1 MREMILRRRSLPA
14 LGLAVL
20 LTASALTGCGS
31 KGGQDTAA
39 SNPSAGQAG
48 DDALIGTQVQS
59 AVTTDPK
66 LDGAEITADAKAGVV
81 TLTGTVP
88 AAAGKAAAEEDAK
101 KVAGVKSVVNSLT
114 VKK

>member
-1 MREMILRRRSLPA
+1 MREMTLRRRALLALPVAA
-14 LGLAVL
+14 LVMVFALA
-20 LTASALTGCGS
+20 GCGT
-31 KGGQDTAA
+31 KGGENGAA

-66 LDGAEITADAKAGVV
+66 LDGAEITADAKAGVI

-88 AAAGKAAAEEDAK
+88 TAAGKAAAEEDAK
-101 KVAGVKSVVNSLT
+101 KTEGVKSVVNNLT